1 MHTTPRTVEELVQDS
16 LWMGKIHTAVSRFQI
31 SETVEDVVADC
42 LCQMLAR
49 QKAGKNYIERWE
61 PGLGS
66 YSNWIYTFVNNVAR
80 KKYNR
85 EHSNT
90 GIALRY
96 AATIV
101 ETPEEDKVGKG
112 EIPES
117 WLPVI
122 HESASEFNV
131 FAEQILTQLSKVSA
145 YSWVVYTETGYEVH
159 NRNGETE
166 TRDLEKIDQELVGRR
181 FNRDLKTTFELL
193 VQGFDP
199 KDIAVLFQT
208 STTFVYSLIR
218 KLRSIDAMQEW
229 YRTVKNTSL
238 VPAPAAC

>member
-1 MHTTPRTVEELVQDS
+1 MNRTPRTVSELVQDTM
-16 LWMGKIHTAVSRFQI
+16 WMGKIHTAVSRYQI
-31 SETVEDVVADC
+31 SETVEDVVADV
-42 LCQMLAR
+42 LCQMLSR
-49 QKAGKNYIERWE
+49 KVNGKNYIERWE
-61 PGLGS
+61 PPLGS

-90 GIALRY
+90 GVALRY

-122 HESASEFNV
+122 QDSASEFNV
-131 FAEQILTQLSKVSA
+131 FAEQILHQLSKMSA

-159 NRNGETE
+159 SKGGETE
-166 TRDLEKIDQELVGRR
+166 TRQLEKVNQGLVGRR
-181 FNRDLKTTFELL
+181 FNRDLRTTFELL
-193 VQGFDP
+193 IQGFDP

-208 STTFVYSLIR
+208 STTFGYSLIR

-229 YRTVKNTSL
+229 YKMIKNGSML
-238 VPAPAAC
+238 PAPAAC

>member
-1 MHTTPRTVEELVQDS
+1 MNSSPRTVEDLVQDS
-16 LWMGKIHTAVSRFQI
+16 VWMGKIHTAVSRYQI
-31 SETVEDVVADC
+31 SEAVEDVVADV
-42 LCQMLAR
+42 LCQMLGR
-49 QKAGKNYIERWE
+49 KKHGKNYIERWE
-61 PGLGS
+61 PSLGS

-90 GIALRY
+90 GVALRF

-122 HESASEFNV
+122 RESASEFNV
-131 FAEQILTQLSKVSA
+131 FAEQILKQLSKTSA
-145 YSWVVYTETGYEVH
+145 YSWIVYTKTGYEIH

-166 TRDLEKIDQELVGRR
+166 TRNLEKVDQELVGRR

-218 KLRSIDAMQEW
+218 KLRNIDAMQEW
-229 YRTVKNTSL
+229 YRMVKRGSL
-238 VPAPAAC
+238 VPAQVAC